1 MLPCLSCRAAQW
13 LLHEPARA
21 EASYVCLVYRLPPA
35 LALLGGGLPLAPS
48 GGGPAFQR
56 QLQRAWLPHWR
67 LRLLLHAL
75 VLALALRWLLPASLL
90 PLRAPGAALLLP
102 LAAAPLLL
110 HALLPRRVVAERV
123 EALGGGAGLACSLL
137 REDGS
142 EEPRAPLP
150 QAAIASVVL
159 NEGLHACGA
168 RYYLA
173 AVVREGCCA
182 GKGGAAAGG
191 LFLPL
196 RVATPR
202 LPVLVDMLAAL
213 GRVYNSG

>member
-1 MLPCLSCRAAQW
+1 
-13 LLHEPARA
+13 
-21 EASYVCLVYRLPPA
+21 VYRLPPA

-75 VLALALRWLLPASLL
+75 R
-90 PLRAPGAALLLP
+90 
-102 LAAAPLLL
+102 
-110 HALLPRRVVAERV
+110 PRRVVAERV